1 MRAAPIDPSARVAQ
15 LVLRRSGQSVP
26 VDVEALARQHAD
38 VERHA
43 WPFACDALT
52 VGLIA
57 ERPTIYLRDQQPWR
71 RERFTLA
78 HELGHVVLGWHFGN
92 VACTPSR
99 AVASS
104 EEDLAAVRTLPL
116 LGFMRMEQEANDFAS
131 QLLLPWTYLNALAA
145 AEDMPAL
152 LAGLTLAD
160 VSAFAGLLS
169 LRRALQPGFVFQFDA
184 GGGDVRTISTTG
196 TGLVDS
202 RTLSQTVRDQGRTMV
217 SGRLI
222 SWWRLTEFT
231 GMPPVETTPSKDLLD
246 QAVARAGLTGP
257 TAAARKKGIQSSTSG
272 ILSNLH
278 GDEAQTLAS
287 LRHRFEQKPELVGDL
302 PPDLLDRFI
311 VAKVQDRFRKL
322 RGGA

>member
-1 MRAAPIDPSARVAQ
+1 MRAAPTDPSARVAQ

-26 VDVEALARQHAD
+26 VDVEALAMQHAE

-43 WPFACDALT
+43 WPFDCDALT
-52 VGLIA
+52 VGLVA
-57 ERPTIYLRDQQPWR
+57 ERPTIYLRDQQARR

-92 VACTPSR
+92 VACTPSG
-99 AVASS
+99 AAASS
-104 EEDLAAVRTLPL
+104 AEDSAAVRTLPL
-116 LGFMRMEQEANDFAS
+116 PGFMRMEQEANDFAS

-160 VSAFAGLLS
+160 VSAFAGLLG

-196 TGLVDS
+196 TGSVDS
-202 RTLSQTVRDQGRTMV
+202 RTLSQTAKGQGRIMV
-217 SGRLI
+217 SDRLV

-231 GMPPVETTPSKDLLD
+231 GMPPLETTASKDLLD
-246 QAVARAGLTGP
+246 EAVARAGLIGP
-257 TAAARKKGIQSSTSG
+257 DAAARKKTIQSSTSG

-278 GDEAQTLAS
+278 GDEAQTLGS
-287 LRHRFEQKPELVGDL
+287 LRHRFAQKPELVGDL
-302 PPDLLDRFI
+302 PQDLLDRFI
-311 VAKVQDRFRKL
+311 IAKVQDRFHKFRD
-322 RGGA
+322 RA